1 MNTSY
6 VQGQGPQV
14 GQIKNAVLTAT
25 GPASYATAGDPV
37 YNPGSSDYIEF
48 PMNCTTQSGN
58 YSVSFVPTSAGYL
71 RAGAPSPSQ
80 SGWTAI
86 WNYAGSANSP
96 TVGIPLTLGTLSAA
110 GTNSTF
116 TANGVGTVLTST
128 PPPLG
133 SFVLL
138 TNGASN
144 KGIFLN
150 GVIVYVNAVTAGTS
164 FGFNFAAAKAL
175 SYASATDTLKWQQIF
190 GGSTSNPV
198 ALGTATGQSTAVTA
212 VAVASNVLT
221 ITCTN
226 TNTAIVPGN
235 FILVQGLVAGEV
247 PQGCIVQVLTAN
259 TTTLTANLIAPNL
272 SATSGETATA
282 TVLVTNG
289 NAPIQATQDS
299 FGINGS
305 TVAATA
311 ASQTAAGNISVLPT
325 LQTLAPGNIVIVQGL
340 THGAALNG
348 LLTPVLSTSLT
359 STNITTNGYIATGVT
374 TGTADLGALGLLATG
389 APLNSS
395 QVASGTN
402 LSGESVQFGAY
413 VSQI

>member
-25 GPASYATAGDPV
+25 GPASYATAGDLV

-48 PMNCTTQSGN
+48 PMDCTTQSGN
-58 YSVSFVPTSAGYL
+58 YSVRFVPTSAGYL

-96 TVGIPLTLGTLSAA
+96 AVGIPLTLGTLSAA

-116 TANGVGTVLTST
+116 TANGVGTVLTTT

-133 SFVLL
+133 SFILL

-164 FGFNFAAAKAL
+164 FGFNFAPAKAL
-175 SYASATDTLKWQQIF
+175 SYASATDTLKWQQIL

-198 ALGTATGQSTAVTA
+198 ALGTGTGQSTAVTG
-212 VAVASNVLT
+212 VAVAANVLT

-272 SATSGETATA
+272 SVTSGETATA

-311 ASQTAAGNISVLPT
+311 ASATAAGNISVLPA
-325 LQTLAPGNIVIVQGL
+325 LQTLTPGNIVIVQGL
-340 THGAALNG
+340 THGSALNG

-359 STNITTNGYIATGVT
+359 STNVTTNGYIATSVT
-374 TGTADLGALGLLATG
+374 TGTGDLGALGLLATG
-389 APLNSS
+389 TPLNSS

-402 LSGESVQFGAY
+402 LSGESVQFGAF